1 MPTVAVAGLP
11 KRAFVGL
18 LNKTLKVSFDSLTT
32 SFVMNTLKLFDD
44 SPGAKASVPEIA
56 V

>member
-1 MPTVAVAGLP
+1 MLTVALTGVP
-11 KRAFVGL
+11 RRAFEAL
-18 LNKTLKVSFDSLTT
+18 LNTTLNVSLDSLVA

-44 SPGAKASVPEIA
+44 SPGAKLSVPEIA